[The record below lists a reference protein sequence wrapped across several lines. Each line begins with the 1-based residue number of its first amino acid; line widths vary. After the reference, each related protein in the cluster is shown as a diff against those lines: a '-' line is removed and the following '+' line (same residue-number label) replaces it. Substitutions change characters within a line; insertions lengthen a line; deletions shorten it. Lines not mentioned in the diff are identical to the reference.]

1 LADEGEKISN
11 KEEFQPM
18 WNAALTCYNLMQFLP
33 RALLLNTRGLTD
45 GSFPD
50 ELLEDEQF
58 EETIVSSEW
67 ESVHSLTLPEFRNLA
82 KSLEEAGKEMPEVGY
97 EFTSSN
103 GEVVGTAEF
112 AWPVKKIAVC
122 TAEEKEQG
130 GFPDG
135 WEIFGLEDVRELL
148 QKL

>member
-1 LADEGEKISN
+1 
-11 KEEFQPM
+11 M
-18 WNAALTCYNLMQFLP
+18 
-33 RALLLNTRGLTD
+33 
-45 GSFPD
+45 
-50 ELLEDEQF
+50 
-58 EETIVSSEW
+58 
-67 ESVHSLTLPEFRNLA
+67 A

-112 AWPVKKIAVC
+112 AWPVKRLQSVLLRKRA
-122 TAEEKEQG
+122 G

-135 WEIFGLEDVRELL
+135 WEIFGLEDVNELL